1 MKYIDLV
8 NEFDNIEERYNLVPS
23 RIIGIADEIKNSD
36 TKNSDV
42 EEKIKEE
49 SIREY
54 FIYTSN
60 LVKKIVELVKLVEN
74 GKLDAMDMKELESHN
89 EYLFGDLVG
98 ENYENNFA
106 NPEYAY
112 KRFKEDMDNEEAE
125 KYSKILT
132 YMVAELRACIPYAYE
147 KRLFEITIILEL
159 FNEIYNIFEEQDADI
174 YKSVKSAIYYYVSD
188 YSDIIQEIRL
198 CEQFDTD
205 FSFATDIIMKAD
217 LSDLRYLYKYG
228 EYVSNCEIEMAKH
241 LNSLSQEEIDN
252 MARTYTEGYKQGF
265 VAAGIDLS
273 KKKYVNIR
281 YRLGFERMVR
291 AAIVQFKEMG
301 LEPVIY
307 RIGYVARQRGVNKV
321 GYYSTSP
328 NNQYDYDHRF
338 DKALFTDK
346 ALLDKFLV
354 NSRVIYDKYVDLLDK
369 YAGPACIEVF
379 GEKTFSPK
387 AKAVCN
393 AYNEKQEK
401 LTLDFQTQSAIL
413 SNEYLKRDEISFTII
428 AYPVP
433 DIGEQ
438 FNDIF
443 NETVKVNTLDMEL
456 YRNIQQ
462 TIIDCLDKGDYVTI
476 KGMNG
481 NRTDL
486 KVNLYKLSNPEKET
500 IFENCLADVNI
511 PVGEVFTSPVLKG
524 TEGTLHVSEVYL
536 NELKYIDL
544 ELKFVD
550 GKVADYRC
558 GNFDNEED
566 GKKFIKENLLY
577 NHETL
582 PIGEFAIGTN
592 TTAYV
597 MGQNYKIA
605 DKLPILIAEKTGP
618 HFAIGDTCYHMSEEL
633 KVYNPD
639 GKEIVAKDNE
649 ISILRKTEIDKA
661 YYNCHTDITIPYN
674 ELGEIVVH
682 DKEGNKTSIIKEGRF
697 VLNGTEALNKAFEEL
712 K

>member
-1 MKYIDLV
+1 MKYKEIVSKVNNLDERYELVTTRINDITQEID
-8 NEFDNIEERYNLVPS
+8 ENIEKSSISEYFKYTFELAAMIVNLYNN
-23 RIIGIADEIKNSD
+23 IKNDKLGTMSLD
-36 TKNSDV
+36 ELKKNND
-42 EEKIKEE
+42 
-49 SIREY
+49 
-54 FIYTSN
+54 
-60 LVKKIVELVKLVEN
+60 EL
-74 GKLDAMDMKELESHN
+74 H
-89 EYLFGDLVG
+89 GDLIAG
-98 ENYENNFA
+98 NYDTNFA
-106 NPEYAY
+106 NPEYVY
-112 KRFKEDMDNEEAE
+112 NRLLVDMEEEEASRLC
-125 KYSKILT
+125 KLLT

-147 KRLFEITIILEL
+147 QRKFEITIIFEL
-159 FNEIYNIFEEQDADI
+159 LNEIYNIFSEKDVDVYRE
-174 YKSVKSAIYYYVSD
+174 VKSAIYYSVSD

-198 CEQFDTD
+198 CEQFDKD
-205 FSFATDIIMKAD
+205 FSFATDIIMNED
-217 LSDLRYLYKYG
+217 LNDLRYLYKYG
-228 EYVSNCEIEMAKH
+228 EYVSDCEIEMAKH
-241 LNSLSQEEIDN
+241 LNSLSQDEIDS

-273 KKKYVNIR
+273 KKSYVNIR

-291 AAIVQFKEMG
+291 AAIMQFRKMG
-301 LEPVIY
+301 LEPLIY
-307 RIGYVARQRGVNKV
+307 RVGYIASQRGVNKI

-338 DKALFTDK
+338 DKAVFTDK
-346 ALLDKFLV
+346 AMLDKFLV
-354 NSRVIYDKYVDLLDK
+354 NSRVLYEKYSDILGK

-379 GEKTFSPK
+379 GEKIFLPK
-387 AKAVCN
+387 AKEEAN
-393 AYNEKQEK
+393 SYNEKQEK
-401 LTLDFQTQSAIL
+401 IFLEYQTQAAIL
-413 SNEYLKRDEISFTII
+413 SNEYLKRNEISFTII

-438 FNDIF
+438 FNEIF

-456 YRNIQQ
+456 YKRIQQ

-476 KGMNG
+476 KGMKG

-486 KVNLYKLSNPEKET
+486 KVYLYKLSNPDKET

-511 PVGEVFTSPVLKG
+511 PIGEVFTSPVL
-524 TEGTLHVSEVYL
+524 EGTDGVLHVSEVFL

-544 ELKFVD
+544 ELTFKD
-550 GKVADYRC
+550 GKVVDYRC

-566 GKKFIKENLLY
+566 GKKYIKENLLY

-597 MGQNYKIA
+597 MGQNYNIA

-618 HFAIGDTCYHMSEEL
+618 HFAIGDTCYHMSEDL

-649 ISILRKTEIDKA
+649 ISIMRKTEIDKA
-661 YYNCHTDITIPYN
+661 YFNCHTDITIPYN

-682 DKEGNKTSIIKEGRF
+682 TTEDENICLIKEGRF
-697 VLNGTEALNKAFEEL
+697 VLEGTEELNKPFEDL

>member
-1 MKYIDLV
+1 MRYKDIV
-8 NEFDNIEERYNLVPS
+8 SNINNVDERYELVTS
-23 RIIGIADEIKNSD
+23 RIMGLKEEINE
-36 TKNSDV
+36 N
-42 EEKIKEE
+42 IKEQ
-49 SIREY
+49 SLKDY
-54 FIYTSN
+54 FIYTN
-60 LVKKIVELVKLVEN
+60 QLMVKIVKLYDNIEN
-74 GKLDAMDMKELESHN
+74 DMLNTMSLDKLKKNNDD
-89 EYLFGDLVG
+89 LFGDLV
-98 ENYENNFA
+98 EDNYDTNFA
-106 NPEYAY
+106 NPEYVY
-112 KRFKEDMDNEEAE
+112 NRLLEDMDEENS
-125 KYSKILT
+125 SKLCKLLT
-132 YMVAELRACIPYAYE
+132 YMVAELRVCIPYAYE
-147 KRLFEITIILEL
+147 QRKFEITIIFEL
-159 FNEIYNIFEEQDADI
+159 FNEIYNIFSDKDVDT
-174 YKSVKSAIYYYVSD
+174 YKEVKSAIYYSVSD

-205 FSFATDIIMKAD
+205 FSFATDIIMKED
-217 LSDLRYLYKYG
+217 LNDLRYLYKYG
-228 EYVSNCEIEMAKH
+228 EYISDCEIEMAKH
-241 LNSLSQEEIDN
+241 LNSLSQEEIDS

-265 VAAGIDLS
+265 KAAGIDLS
-273 KKKYVNIR
+273 KKSFVNIR
-281 YRLGFERMVR
+281 YRVGFERMVR

-307 RIGYVARQRGVNKV
+307 RVGYIASQRGVNKI

-338 DKALFTDK
+338 DKAVFTDK
-346 ALLDKFLV
+346 AMLDKFFV
-354 NSRVIYDKYVDLLDK
+354 NSRVIYEKYVDILDK

-379 GEKTFSPK
+379 GEKTFLPK
-387 AKAVCN
+387 SKDVAN
-393 AYNEKQEK
+393 SYNEKQEK
-401 LTLDFQTQSAIL
+401 LFLEYQTQSAIL
-413 SNEYLKRDEISFTII
+413 SNEYLKRNEISFTII

-438 FNDIF
+438 FNEIF

-456 YRNIQQ
+456 YRRIQQ

-476 KGMNG
+476 KGMKG
-481 NRTDL
+481 NKTDL
-486 KVNLYKLSNPEKET
+486 KVNLFELSNPDKET

-524 TEGTLHVSEVYL
+524 TEGTLHVSEVFL

-544 ELKFVD
+544 ELQFKD
-550 GKVADYRC
+550 GKVVDYRC

-566 GKKFIKENLLY
+566 GKKYIKENLLY
-577 NHETL
+577 NHESL

-597 MGQNYKIA
+597 MGQNYNIA

-618 HFAIGDTCYHMSEEL
+618 HFAIGDTCYHMSEDL
-633 KVYNPD
+633 RVYNPD

-649 ISILRKTEIDKA
+649 ISIMRKTEIDKA
-661 YYNCHTDITIPYN
+661 YFNCHTDITIPYN

-682 DKEGNKTSIIKEGRF
+682 TKEDENICIIKEGRF
-697 VLNGTEALNKAFEEL
+697 VLVGTEELNKPFEEL

>member
-1 MKYIDLV
+1 MRYKDIV
-8 NEFDNIEERYNLVPS
+8 SNINNVDERYELVTS
-23 RIIGIADEIKNSD
+23 RIMGLKEEINE
-36 TKNSDV
+36 N
-42 EEKIKEE
+42 IKEQ
-49 SIREY
+49 SLIDY
-54 FIYTSN
+54 FIYTN
-60 LVKKIVELVKLVEN
+60 QLMVKIVKLYDNIEN
-74 GKLDAMDMKELESHN
+74 GMLNTISLDKLKKNNDD
-89 EYLFGDLVG
+89 LFGDLV
-98 ENYENNFA
+98 EDNYDTNFA
-106 NPEYAY
+106 NPEYVY
-112 KRFKEDMDNEEAE
+112 NRLLEDMDEENS
-125 KYSKILT
+125 SKLCKLLT

-147 KRLFEITIILEL
+147 QRKFEITIIFEL
-159 FNEIYNIFEEQDADI
+159 FNEIYNIFSDKDVDS
-174 YKSVKSAIYYYVSD
+174 YKEVKSAIYYSVSD

-205 FSFATDIIMKAD
+205 FSFATDIIMKED
-217 LSDLRYLYKYG
+217 LNDLRYLYKYG
-228 EYVSNCEIEMAKH
+228 EYISDCEIEMAKH
-241 LNSLSQEEIDN
+241 LNSLSQEEIDS

-265 VAAGIDLS
+265 KAAGIDLS
-273 KKKYVNIR
+273 KKSFVNIR
-281 YRLGFERMVR
+281 YRVGFERMVR

-307 RIGYVARQRGVNKV
+307 RVGYIASQRGVNKI

-338 DKALFTDK
+338 DKAVFTDK
-346 ALLDKFLV
+346 AMLDKFLV
-354 NSRVIYDKYVDLLDK
+354 NSRVIYEKYVDILDK

-379 GEKTFSPK
+379 GEKTFLPK
-387 AKAVCN
+387 SKDVAN
-393 AYNEKQEK
+393 SYNEKQEK
-401 LTLDFQTQSAIL
+401 LFLEYQTQSAIL
-413 SNEYLKRDEISFTII
+413 SNEYLKRNEISFTII

-438 FNDIF
+438 FNEIF

-456 YRNIQQ
+456 YRRIQQ

-476 KGMNG
+476 KGMKG
-481 NRTDL
+481 NKTDL
-486 KVNLYKLSNPEKET
+486 KVNLFELSNPDKET

-524 TEGTLHVSEVYL
+524 TEGTLHVSEVFL

-544 ELKFVD
+544 ELQFKD
-550 GKVADYRC
+550 GKVVDYRC

-566 GKKFIKENLLY
+566 GKKYIKENLLY
-577 NHETL
+577 NHESL

-597 MGQNYKIA
+597 MGQNYNIA

-618 HFAIGDTCYHMSEEL
+618 HFAIGDTCYHMSEDL
-633 KVYNPD
+633 RVYNPD

-649 ISILRKTEIDKA
+649 ISIMRKTEIDKA
-661 YYNCHTDITIPYN
+661 YFNCHTDITIPYN

-682 DKEGNKTSIIKEGRF
+682 TKEDENICIIKEGRF
-697 VLNGTEALNKAFEEL
+697 VLVGTEELNKPFEEL

>member
-1 MKYIDLV
+1 MKYKEIVSKVNNLDERYELVTTRINDITQEIDK
-8 NEFDNIEERYNLVPS
+8 NIEKS
-23 RIIGIADEIKNSD
+23 
-36 TKNSDV
+36 
-42 EEKIKEE
+42 
-49 SIREY
+49 SISEY
-54 FIYTSN
+54 FKYTFE
-60 LVKKIVELVKLVEN
+60 LAAKIVNLYNNINNDKLGTMSLDELKKN
-74 GKLDAMDMKELESHN
+74 NDELH
-89 EYLFGDLVG
+89 GDLIAG
-98 ENYENNFA
+98 NYDTNFA
-106 NPEYAY
+106 NPEYVY
-112 KRFKEDMDNEEAE
+112 NRLLVDMEEEEASRLC
-125 KYSKILT
+125 KLLT

-147 KRLFEITIILEL
+147 QRKFEITIIFEL
-159 FNEIYNIFEEQDADI
+159 LNEIYNIFSEKDVDVYRE
-174 YKSVKSAIYYYVSD
+174 VKSAIYYSVSD

-198 CEQFDTD
+198 CEQFDRD
-205 FSFATDIIMKAD
+205 FSFATDIIMNED
-217 LSDLRYLYKYG
+217 LNDLRYLYKYG
-228 EYVSNCEIEMAKH
+228 EYVSDCEIEMAKH
-241 LNSLSQEEIDN
+241 LNSLSQDEIDS

-273 KKKYVNIR
+273 KKSYVNIR

-291 AAIVQFKEMG
+291 AAIMQFRKMG
-301 LEPVIY
+301 LEPLIY
-307 RIGYVARQRGVNKV
+307 RVGYIASQRGVNKI

-338 DKALFTDK
+338 DKAVFTDK
-346 ALLDKFLV
+346 AMLDKFLV
-354 NSRVIYDKYVDLLDK
+354 NSRVLYEKYSDILCK

-379 GEKTFSPK
+379 GEKTFLPK
-387 AKAVCN
+387 AKEEAN
-393 AYNEKQEK
+393 SYNEKQEK
-401 LTLDFQTQSAIL
+401 IFLEYQTQAAIL
-413 SNEYLKRDEISFTII
+413 SNEYLKRNEISFTII

-438 FNDIF
+438 FNEIF

-456 YRNIQQ
+456 YKKIQQ

-476 KGMNG
+476 KGMKG

-486 KVNLYKLSNPEKET
+486 KVYLYKLSNPDKET

-511 PVGEVFTSPVLKG
+511 PVGEVFTSPVL
-524 TEGTLHVSEVYL
+524 EGTDGVLHVSEVFL

-544 ELKFVD
+544 ELTFKD
-550 GKVADYRC
+550 GKVVDYRC

-566 GKKFIKENLLY
+566 GKKYIKENLLY

-597 MGQNYKIA
+597 MGQNYNIA
-605 DKLPILIAEKTGP
+605 DKLPILITEKTGP
-618 HFAIGDTCYHMSEEL
+618 HFAIGDTCYHMSEDL

-649 ISILRKTEIDKA
+649 ISIMRKTEIDKA
-661 YYNCHTDITIPYN
+661 YFNCHTDITIPYN

-682 DKEGNKTSIIKEGRF
+682 TTEDENICIIKEGRF
-697 VLNGTEALNKAFEEL
+697 VLEGTEELNKPFEDL

>member
-1 MKYIDLV
+1 MKYKEIVSKVNNLDERYELVTTRINGITQEID
-8 NEFDNIEERYNLVPS
+8 ENIEKSSISEYFKYTFELAAKIVNLYNN
-23 RIIGIADEIKNSD
+23 IKNDKLGTMSLD
-36 TKNSDV
+36 KLKKNND
-42 EEKIKEE
+42 
-49 SIREY
+49 
-54 FIYTSN
+54 
-60 LVKKIVELVKLVEN
+60 EL
-74 GKLDAMDMKELESHN
+74 H
-89 EYLFGDLVG
+89 GDLIAG
-98 ENYENNFA
+98 NYDTNFA
-106 NPEYAY
+106 NPEYVY
-112 KRFKEDMDNEEAE
+112 NRLLVDMEEEEASRLC
-125 KYSKILT
+125 KLLT

-147 KRLFEITIILEL
+147 QRKFEITIIFEL
-159 FNEIYNIFEEQDADI
+159 LNEIYNIFSEKDVDVYRE
-174 YKSVKSAIYYYVSD
+174 VKSAIYYSVSD

-198 CEQFDTD
+198 CEQFDKD
-205 FSFATDIIMKAD
+205 FSFATDIIMNED
-217 LSDLRYLYKYG
+217 LNDLRYLYKYG
-228 EYVSNCEIEMAKH
+228 EYVSDCEIEMAKH
-241 LNSLSQEEIDN
+241 LNSLSQDEIDS

-273 KKKYVNIR
+273 KKSYVNIR

-291 AAIVQFKEMG
+291 AAIMQFRKMG
-301 LEPVIY
+301 LEPLIY
-307 RIGYVARQRGVNKV
+307 RVGHIASQRGVNKV

-338 DKALFTDK
+338 DKAVFTDK
-346 ALLDKFLV
+346 AMLDKFLV
-354 NSRVIYDKYVDLLDK
+354 NSRVLYEKYSDILGK

-379 GEKTFSPK
+379 GEKTFLPK
-387 AKAVCN
+387 AKEKAN
-393 AYNEKQEK
+393 SYNEKQEK
-401 LTLDFQTQSAIL
+401 IFLEYQTQAAIL
-413 SNEYLKRDEISFTII
+413 SNEYLKRNEISFTII

-438 FNDIF
+438 FNEIF

-456 YRNIQQ
+456 YKRIQQ

-476 KGMNG
+476 KGMKG

-486 KVNLYKLSNPEKET
+486 KVYLYKLSNPDKET

-511 PVGEVFTSPVLKG
+511 PVGEVFTSPVL
-524 TEGTLHVSEVYL
+524 EGTDGVLHVSEVFL

-544 ELKFVD
+544 ELTFKD
-550 GKVADYRC
+550 GKVVDYRC

-566 GKKFIKENLLY
+566 GKKYIKENLLY

-597 MGQNYKIA
+597 MGQNYNIA

-618 HFAIGDTCYHMSEEL
+618 HFAIGDTCYHMSEDL

-649 ISILRKTEIDKA
+649 ISIMRKTEIDKA
-661 YYNCHTDITIPYN
+661 YFNCHIDITIPYN

-682 DKEGNKTSIIKEGRF
+682 TTEGENICIIKEGRF
-697 VLNGTEALNKAFEEL
+697 VLEGTKELNKPFEDL